1 MEVLRLSC
9 AFKMVPDILRL
20 QPAEFFQAKTIR
32 EVAIREKKGKWEMLQ
47 KITNN
52 KWNRERHTLS
62 NDWHLYPLSCIL
74 LHCHLHQFKLSPNKN
89 TSEHALHIHTCTL
102 HCSHISW
109 QRREEIKTGYTHTQ
123 SAGGERCWRAKS
135 SSPKPSFL
143 TNSQS
148 RSQQSVKWCRF

>member
-52 KWNRERHTLS
+52 KWNRERHAFQ
-62 NDWHLYPLSCIL
+62 NV
-74 LHCHLHQFKLSPNKN
+74 Q
-89 TSEHALHIHTCTL
+89 
-102 HCSHISW
+102 
-109 QRREEIKTGYTHTQ
+109 
-123 SAGGERCWRAKS
+123 
-135 SSPKPSFL
+135 
-143 TNSQS
+143 
-148 RSQQSVKWCRF
+148 